1 MKKFILENQY
11 TPKLNTNGGHDMCE
25 SNLYSVDGDLLM
37 EDVILIEVLEDG
49 IKATDVLN
57 STKKFEGKLTR
68 LDLDKHRIY
77 IKQKK

>member
-1 MKKFILENQY
+1 
-11 TPKLNTNGGHDMCE
+11 MCE
-25 SNLYSVDGDLLM
+25 SNLYSEDGELLM

-57 STKKFEGKLTR
+57 STRKFEGKLTR